1 MERKS
6 QCPGLRRRIN
16 QMLDIDL
23 HRWTPVWVRHM
34 RWSLVYTILKIHD
47 PRIQYEPRMK
57 KESIS

>member
-1 MERKS
+1 
-6 QCPGLRRRIN
+6 
-16 QMLDIDL
+16 MLDIDL